1 MNVAEFKEAL
11 KKVYENDLDKI
22 IAQKYRDW
30 TKPKRYLAQEKK
42 RAKRDREILKYV
54 EENTNE
60 GIAGASFIALV
71 NEIRSAEVLKN
82 VLCYMITGKKG
93 DDKE

>member
-1 MNVAEFKEAL
+1 MTATEFKEAL

-42 RAKRDREILKYV
+42 RAKRDKEFLDHVAGTCEID
-54 EENTNE
+54 
-60 GIAGASFIALV
+60 GAYFIGLL
-71 NEIRSAEVLKN
+71 NEIESAEVLKN
-82 VLCYMITGKKG
+82 IICYMLSEKKG
-93 DDKE
+93 DEKK